1 MEVRT
6 DMQDIY
12 FSSQDFLDDA
22 KYQIKVIY
30 KNQTNF
36 AKVLHYSRKALNR
49 VLNSGDE
56 ISISWINLF
65 CLHLNLNMKDYMYPR
80 VM

>member
-6 DMQDIY
+6 DMKNIY
-12 FSSQDFLDDA
+12 FSSQDFLDDV
-22 KYQIKVIY
+22 KYQIKVKY
-30 KNQTNF
+30 KNQNNY

-56 ISISWINLF
+56 ISISWIHLF
-65 CLHLNLNMKDYMYPR
+65 CFHLNLKMEDYMYPR

>member
-1 MEVRT
+1 
-6 DMQDIY
+6 MQDIY
-12 FSSQDFLDDA
+12 FLSQDFLDDV
-22 KYQIKVIY
+22 KYQIKVMY

-36 AKVLHYSRKALNR
+36 PKRLHFSRKTLNI

-65 CLHLNLNMKDYMYPR
+65 CLHFNLNMKDYMYPR